1 MKRQRKTRFAA
12 LTAAILISSTL
23 SVHADLKLGELGK
36 EPNQISSGSDSFA
49 GSQDAVALDDLG
61 ISIIPSEYVSIRQE
75 DDFVYI
81 YTKETGCIPYVIVG
95 CYDSAADDFASQFTQ
110 YMAQQYSDLQVTAPE
125 TTVTLGEREYAFV
138 QYSYTVS
145 GYKVRDSRLFN
156 AANGKTYMFGAKEVP
171 ELSLY
176 TGSSL
181 EEIAGSFAYLA
192 GGDSDYAKHV
202 DSSRSVESDT
212 QKMVTDLEDTVGD
225 IINQGS
231 GSTDIS
237 GKTIGESGSTGGSA
251 GKADTDTTDSIIFD
265 QEKTGYEGV
274 WVPFEDG
281 FQLYLPAAWST
292 YELTEEQVNQG
303 VLYLAGDASGSE
315 TAPAV
320 SVVWAYNDGAES
332 IDDLAAAIGQ
342 AGYQVDDIVSI
353 NGIPCVSYRLE
364 DGDCSA
370 IMFFHPTDQQYVFCI
385 TATQYTANVD
395 MICSILTSLSLTAS

>member
-145 GYKVRDSRLFN
+145 GYKVRDSRLFK
-156 AANGKTYMFGAKEVP
+156 AANGKTYMFGAKAVP

-202 DSSRSVESDT
+202 DSTRAVESDT
-212 QKMVTDLEDTVGD
+212 QEMITNPEDT
-225 IINQGS
+225 
-231 GSTDIS
+231 ST
-237 GKTIGESGSTGGSA
+237 
-251 GKADTDTTDSIIFD
+251 TTSIVFA
-265 QEKTGYEGV
+265 QEKAGYKGV
-274 WVPFEDG
+274 WVPFDDG
-281 FQLYLPAAWST
+281 FQLYLPADWNT
-292 YELTEEQVNQG
+292 YELSEEGINQG
-303 VLYLAGDASGSE
+303 LLYAAGDTSGSD

-320 SVVWAYNDGAES
+320 SVVWAKNDGAEN
-332 IDDLAAAIGQ
+332 IEELASEIRQ
-342 AGYQVDDIVSI
+342 AGYPVDGIVSI
-353 NGIPCVSYRLE
+353 NGIPCVSYRIE
-364 DGDCSA
+364 DGDCSE
-370 IMFFHPTDQQYVFCI
+370 IMFFHPTDQQYILCI

>member
-145 GYKVRDSRLFN
+145 GYKVRDSRLFK

-202 DSSRSVESDT
+202 DSTRAVESDT
-212 QKMVTDLEDTVGD
+212 QEMITNPEDT
-225 IINQGS
+225 
-231 GSTDIS
+231 ST
-237 GKTIGESGSTGGSA
+237 
-251 GKADTDTTDSIIFD
+251 TTSIVFD
-265 QEKTGYEGV
+265 QEKAGYKGV
-274 WVPFEDG
+274 WVPFDDG
-281 FQLYLPAAWST
+281 FQLYLPTDWNT
-292 YELTEEQVNQG
+292 YELSEEEINQG
-303 VLYLAGDASGSE
+303 LLYAAGDTSGSD

-320 SVVWAYNDGAES
+320 SVVWAKNDGAEN
-332 IDDLAAAIGQ
+332 IEELASEIRQ
-342 AGYQVDDIVSI
+342 AGYPVDDIVSI
-353 NGIPCVSYRLE
+353 NGIPCVSYRVE

-370 IMFFHPTDQQYVFCI
+370 IMFFHPTDQQYILCI
-385 TATQYTANVD
+385 TVTQYTANVD

>member
-138 QYSYTVS
+138 QYSYAVS
-145 GYKVRDSRLFN
+145 GYKVRDSRLFK
-156 AANGKTYMFGAKEVP
+156 AANGKTYMFGAKEIP

-202 DSSRSVESDT
+202 DSTRAVESDT
-212 QKMVTDLEDTVGD
+212 QEMITNPEDT
-225 IINQGS
+225 
-231 GSTDIS
+231 ST
-237 GKTIGESGSTGGSA
+237 
-251 GKADTDTTDSIIFD
+251 TTSIVFD
-265 QEKTGYEGV
+265 QEKAGYKGV
-274 WVPFEDG
+274 WVPFDDG
-281 FQLYLPAAWST
+281 FQLYLPTDWNT
-292 YELTEEQVNQG
+292 YELSEEEINQG
-303 VLYLAGDASGSE
+303 LLYAAGDTSGSD

-320 SVVWAYNDGAES
+320 SVVWAKNDGAEN
-332 IDDLAAAIGQ
+332 IEELASEIRQ
-342 AGYQVDDIVSI
+342 AGYPVDDIVSI
-353 NGIPCVSYRLE
+353 NGIPCVSYRVE

-370 IMFFHPTDQQYVFCI
+370 IMFFHPTDQQYILCI